1 MVLSDVAVKRP
12 VFATVI
18 SLILVAFGIISF
30 QRLPLREIP
39 DIDPPIVSVDTDYPG
54 ASAAVIET
62 RVTQIIED
70 RIAGIEG
77 IRTITSSSE
86 DGGSR
91 ITIEFEL
98 YRDIDSAANDVRD
111 RVSRVLDNLPEE
123 ADPPE
128 VSKVDSD
135 TRPIMWFSLA
145 SPVMDSLQLSDY
157 ADRNLVDQISVVDG
171 VARVRI
177 GGDKRYAMRID
188 LDRKAMAA
196 RNITVND
203 IETALRRENLE
214 LPGGEVE
221 STRRDF
227 TVRIDREYRDPE
239 DFAQLVLRRNP
250 DGHLTRLG
258 EVATVA
264 LGAENEETEFRGNG
278 QNRIGLGVV
287 RQSTSNTLAVAE
299 AVRDK
304 IEDLR
309 QNLPE
314 SMSIEVSYD
323 SSLFISQAIEE
334 VYVTLGVAMVLVF
347 VVLYLFLGSIRTVII
362 PAVTVP
368 VCIIAAFTVLYL
380 FGLTINL
387 LTLLGLVLAI
397 GLVVDD
403 AIVVLENI
411 YRRVEE
417 GSPRLLAAY
426 EGARQ
431 VGFAVIATTLV
442 LIGVFLP
449 IPFLAGNI
457 GRLFSELAIT
467 LSAAVAFSS
476 LVALTLTPMLSSK
489 LLRRN
494 SGTKPLVNRVVDG
507 AFRSLQRAYARS
519 LDFFFARKWLVG
531 VVYGGALV
539 AIAGLYVSV
548 PQELAPREDR
558 GAFFISITGPEGA
571 GFEYMKEYI
580 GKIEDRT
587 LYLATETEEARV
599 VIVRADGD
607 NSAFGIVT
615 LQPWDERA
623 RSADEIINELR
634 GKYTDLAGVR
644 TFIIMRQG
652 ISASGGRQPV
662 QFVIGGDT
670 YDDLQRYASVIEAE
684 APKLA
689 SLVGID
695 TDYKETQPQVRVAVD
710 LDRAAELGVSVQT
723 VGRTLETVLGGRR
736 VTTFIQNGEE
746 YEVILRAQDAD
757 RDQPSDILNYYVRS
771 DRTGELVPL
780 SNVVEVREQAGSAT
794 LNRFNRVRAL
804 TITANVAPGF
814 TLGQALDDL
823 EGLVRAE
830 LPEVTTIDYKGESRE
845 YREAGG
851 AIFFVF
857 GMALLIVFLILAGQ
871 FESFIHP
878 LVIMLTV
885 PLAIAG
891 GLLGLYAAGSTLN
904 IYSQVALVI
913 LIGIAAKNGIL
924 IVEFANQMRDQGKT
938 IRDALVEA
946 CLLRLRPIIM
956 TSLSTAMGAVPLIMA
971 SGAGAASRTTIGVT
985 IFWGVVVATF
995 FTLFVVPVFYDL
1007 LARFTRSP
1015 GYEAQ
1020 RLRQQQRQAGQA
1032 GPDEAGGNQAGGAA
1046 QPAE

>member
-70 RIAGIEG
+70 RIAGVEG
-77 IRTITSSSE
+77 IRTITSSSQ
-86 DGGSR
+86 DGSSR

-135 TRPIMWFSLA
+135 TRPIMWFALS

-196 RNITVND
+196 RDITVAD
-203 IETALRRENLE
+203 IEAALRRENLE
-214 LPGGEVE
+214 LPGGEVQ

-239 DFAQLVLRRNP
+239 DFSQLVLRRNP

-299 AVRDK
+299 AVHAK
-304 IEDLR
+304 IEEMR
-309 QNLPE
+309 KTLPE
-314 SMSIEVSYD
+314 SMTLDVSYD

-368 VCIIAAFTVLYL
+368 VCIVATFSVLYL

-489 LLRRN
+489 LLRQN
-494 SGTKPLVNRVVDG
+494 QGHTKPLVNRLVDS
-507 AFRSLQRAYARS
+507 AFRGLQRAYARS
-519 LDFFFARKWLVG
+519 LDYFFVRKWLVG

-558 GAFFISITGPEGA
+558 GAFFIAVTGPEGA

-599 VIVRADGD
+599 VIVRADG
-607 NSAFGIVT
+607 NNEAFGIVT

-634 GKYTDLAGVR
+634 GKYSDLAGVR

-695 TDYKETQPQVRVAVD
+695 TDYKETQPQVRVAVN

-804 TITANVAPGF
+804 TVTANVAPGF

-823 EGLVRAE
+823 EDLVRAE

-924 IVEFANQMRDQGKT
+924 IVEFANQMRDEGKA

-1007 LARFTRSP
+1007 LARFTKSP

-1020 RLRQQQRQAGQA
+1020 RLRQQQCQAGSGAADGDQ
-1032 GPDEAGGNQAGGAA
+1032 GGGAA